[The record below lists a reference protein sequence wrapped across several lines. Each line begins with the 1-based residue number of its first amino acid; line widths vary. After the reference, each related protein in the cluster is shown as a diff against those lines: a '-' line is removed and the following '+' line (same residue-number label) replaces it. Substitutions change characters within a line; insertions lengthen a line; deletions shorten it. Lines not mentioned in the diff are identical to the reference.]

1 MGEELLEER
10 KTKIFSYFKGYPF
23 IFVYIVLGLIAA
35 FGFYVRTRSL
45 GFLIDVTTGDYMPS
59 DPDAIGI
66 LRYVQYVV
74 DHGQLMAIDT
84 MRYFPTGFANV
95 DEFSVLVHLIAWF
108 YKIFHFFVPSAS
120 VAYADVIYPAFA
132 FVVGLVFFFLFVR
145 KIFDWK
151 IALLACIFSLHFL
164 LRKNYGKVFCLVS
177 LQEFLSELYG
187 VFGVVLFLFHLQ

>member
-59 DPDAIGI
+59 YPDAIGI

-84 MRYFPTGFANV
+84 MRYFPTGF
-95 DEFSVLVHLIAWF
+95 EMLMSFLCLCILLLGFTKSFI
-108 YKIFHFFVPSAS
+108 
-120 VAYADVIYPAFA
+120 
-132 FVVGLVFFFLFVR
+132 FLFLRQV
-145 KIFDWK
+145 
-151 IALLACIFSLHFL
+151 LH
-164 LRKNYGKVFCLVS
+164 
-177 LQEFLSELYG
+177 
-187 VFGVVLFLFHLQ
+187 

>member
-10 KTKIFSYFKGYPF
+10 KTKIFSCFKGYPF

-108 YKIFHFFVPSAS
+108 YKIFHFFV
-120 VAYADVIYPAFA
+120 
-132 FVVGLVFFFLFVR
+132 GLVFFFLFVR

-151 IALLACIFSLHFL
+151 IALLASAILTVLPVYLFRTLAGVSDKEALAM
-164 LRKNYGKVFCLVS
+164 VF
-177 LQEFLSELYG
+177 FYA
-187 VFGVVLFLFHLQ
+187 

>member
-1 MGEELLEER
+1 MDEGVLEAR
-10 KTKIFSYFKGYPF
+10 KNKVLHYLKGRPL
-23 IFVYIVLGLIAA
+23 ILIGIILALIAYI
-35 FGFYVRTRSL
+35 GYYIRTKPL
-45 GFLIDVTTGDYMPS
+45 AFLIDATTGDYIPS
-59 DPDAIGI
+59 APDAMGI

-84 MRYFPTGFANV
+84 LRYFPKGFANV

-151 IALLACIFSLHFL
+151 IALLASAILTVLPVYIFRTLA
-164 LRKNYGKVFCLVS
+164 GVS
-177 LQEFLSELYG
+177 
-187 VFGVVLFLFHLQ
+187 